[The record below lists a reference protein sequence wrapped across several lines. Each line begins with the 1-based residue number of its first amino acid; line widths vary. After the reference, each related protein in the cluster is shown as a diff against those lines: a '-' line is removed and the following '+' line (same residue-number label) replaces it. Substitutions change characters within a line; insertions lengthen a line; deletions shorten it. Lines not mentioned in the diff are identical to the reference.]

1 MIHRLKSCVF
11 SDRSGDERTQPEKEQ
26 GTDKD
31 IGREKAIIADSLR
44 RLEQS
49 ALTSTSSSVD
59 EANIRVREAE
69 LIQDFVRRAATLE
82 PDGVVVVSRGGTVKD
97 LLLEDNDVIVIPQ
110 KTDVVHVSGEVLIP
124 KAITY
129 EKGMSLH
136 EYLES
141 AGGLSDRADKD
152 NILVA
157 KQNGEVGKVQ
167 NMGIAPGDRILV
179 MPRFDSKNMQLAKDF
194 TQILYQIAV
203 ATKVAV
209 GL

>member
-1 MIHRLKSCVF
+1 MGEMKMKDGNVLPSEN
-11 SDRSGDERTQPEKEQ
+11 SGAAA
-26 GTDKD
+26 GTSENLTD
-31 IGREKAIIADSLR
+31 GR
-44 RLEQS
+44 
-49 ALTSTSSSVD
+49 
-59 EANIRVREAE
+59 
-69 LIQDFVRRAATLE
+69 
-82 PDGVVVVSRGGTVKD
+82 
-97 LLLEDNDVIVIPQ
+97 
-110 KTDVVHVSGEVLIP
+110 
-124 KAITY
+124 AITLDKFEMVGKNIEKMESISRPSLTFWQEAWRRIRTNKAAYFSLILLIAYGLLY

>member
-1 MIHRLKSCVF
+1 MCIR
-11 SDRSGDERTQPEKEQ
+11 DR
-26 GTDKD
+26 
-31 IGREKAIIADSLR
+31 
-44 RLEQS
+44 
-49 ALTSTSSSVD
+49 
-59 EANIRVREAE
+59 
-69 LIQDFVRRAATLE
+69 
-82 PDGVVVVSRGGTVKD
+82 
-97 LLLEDNDVIVIPQ
+97 
-110 KTDVVHVSGEVLIP
+110 
-124 KAITY
+124 
-129 EKGMSLH
+129 
-136 EYLES
+136 
-141 AGGLSDRADKD
+141 D

>member
-1 MIHRLKSCVF
+1 M
-11 SDRSGDERTQPEKEQ
+11 
-26 GTDKD
+26 
-31 IGREKAIIADSLR
+31 AD
-44 RLEQS
+44 
-49 ALTSTSSSVD
+49 T
-59 EANIRVREAE
+59 
-69 LIQDFVRRAATLE
+69 AA
-82 PDGVVVVSRGGTVKD
+82 PVSYT
-97 LLLEDNDVIVIPQ
+97 
-110 KTDVVHVSGEVLIP
+110 H
-124 KAITY
+124 
-129 EKGMSLH
+129 LH

>member
-1 MIHRLKSCVF
+1 
-11 SDRSGDERTQPEKEQ
+11 
-26 GTDKD
+26 
-31 IGREKAIIADSLR
+31 
-44 RLEQS
+44 
-49 ALTSTSSSVD
+49 
-59 EANIRVREAE
+59 
-69 LIQDFVRRAATLE
+69 
-82 PDGVVVVSRGGTVKD
+82 
-97 LLLEDNDVIVIPQ
+97 
-110 KTDVVHVSGEVLIP
+110 
-124 KAITY
+124 
-129 EKGMSLH
+129 MSLH

-209 GL
+209 GP